1 MGSRVELSKNCANL
15 WPTLL
20 YFPQSKQAIREKA
33 IARKKTLNSFSFFS
47 APLLRRI
54 MEMDKGFE
62 LKQVNQFGTSID
74 KIKIP
79 GPNLNKV

>member
-1 MGSRVELSKNCANL
+1 MLISGQFYSTPPNPNKPLGRKQ
-15 WPTLL
+15 LL
-20 YFPQSKQAIREKA
+20 EKQ
-33 IARKKTLNSFSFFS
+33 TLNSFSFFS

-62 LKQVNQFGTSID
+62 LKQVNQLGTSID

>member
-1 MGSRVELSKNCANL
+1 MRFQKV
-15 WPTLL
+15 T
-20 YFPQSKQAIREKA
+20 KQ
-33 IARKKTLNSFSFFS
+33 TLNSFSFFS

-54 MEMDKGFE
+54 KEMDEGFE

-74 KIKIP
+74 NIKIP